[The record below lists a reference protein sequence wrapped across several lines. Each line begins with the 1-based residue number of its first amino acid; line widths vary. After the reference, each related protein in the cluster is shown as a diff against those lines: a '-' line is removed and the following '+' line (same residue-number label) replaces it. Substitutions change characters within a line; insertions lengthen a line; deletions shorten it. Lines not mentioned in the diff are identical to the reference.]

1 MLQEVTVKT
10 NRAANEIVAVT
21 DAPVPANEILTLSL
35 ACSGEVGWAVRLL
48 ECRPMMREG
57 SVAYGLRVAVLG
69 EEAGCGT
76 SLMDEGDYGDFF
88 GVLTREVS
96 VRLLDISR
104 SGCLLE
110 SPRDLCLGTT
120 GEVWCCSDRGE
131 HSDDIRVTRSQVA
144 EETGAT
150 YLLGAEFL
158 WTRFPA
164 KGSLRDTIRRPW
176 HKF

>member
-10 NRAANEIVAVT
+10 NRAENEIVAVT
-21 DAPVPANEILTLSL
+21 DAPVPADEILTLSL
-35 ACSGEVGWAVRLL
+35 ACNGEVSWDVRLV
-48 ECRPMMREG
+48 ECRPMMWEG

-69 EEAGCGT
+69 EEARCGI
-76 SLMDEGDYGDFF
+76 SMMDEGDYGEFF

-120 GEVWCCSDRGE
+120 GEVWFYSGRGE
-131 HSDDIRVTRSQVA
+131 HSDDILR
-144 EETGAT
+144 ELGCDGARI
-150 YLLGAEFL
+150 E
-158 WTRFPA
+158 R
-164 KGSLRDTIRRPW
+164 LRNSGVL
-176 HKF
+176 